1 MYRPALASALGRPPG
16 SSNVEAE
23 VHDIG
28 FLYQVLL
35 ALEPQPAGLPR
46 PGLAVVADVVVE
58 GNDLGTN
65 EAALEI
71 GVDHPGSLRGGTASA
86 HRPGADLLRP
96 GGEICNQSQQFIGGA
111 YHAVQPRLGQSEIAQ
126 ELDPIGLRQPRDFGF

>member
-16 SSNVEAE
+16 RSNVEAE

-35 ALEPQPAGLPR
+35 ALEPQPAGFAR
-46 PGLAVVADVVVE
+46 PGLPVVADVVVK
-58 GNDLGTN
+58 GDDLGTN

-71 GVDHPGSLRGGTASA
+71 GMDHPGGLRGGTAPA
-86 HRPGADLLRP
+86 HRPGANLLRP
-96 GGEICNQSQQFIGGA
+96 GGEICNQSQQLVGGA
-111 YHAVQPRLGQSEIAQ
+111 YHAVQPGLGQTEVAQ
-126 ELDPIGLRQPRDFGF
+126 ELNPI